1 MRNLIY
7 FVQEALHGLRS
18 HALGSFAA
26 IGTIAACLL
35 LTGCFG
41 LLAVN
46 LQLNVEQMMGD
57 REFLVYLEDDLSQED
72 YDAVG
77 EALTAMEDVEEA
89 TFISN
94 EQALENQLSS
104 SSILSDYF
112 QNVDYNLL
120 QNRYRVVVTD
130 ADALASCV
138 EAAEG
143 LDGVEHVY
151 ASYSLAQQITT
162 LRNQCLTG
170 AGVMVV
176 LLVVL
181 SVFIISNVV
190 RLAVVARSE
199 EIAIMRIVGAT
210 NGFIRAPFLVEGLL
224 IGLIGGLCAALL
236 TGGLYGLVE
245 RSLTS
250 VGSNSVFSFYT
261 IQDIWPVVLLA
272 TCVAGLLTGLFGT
285 ILPMQRVLKTA

>member
-7 FVQEALHGLRS
+7 FVREALHGLRS

-26 IGTIAACLL
+26 IGTITACLL
-35 LTGCFG
+35 LTGCFA
-41 LLAVN
+41 LVAAN

-57 REFLVYLEDDLSQED
+57 REFLVYLEDDLTQED

-77 EALTAMEDVEEA
+77 EALSAMEDVEEA

-112 QNVDYNLL
+112 KNVDYNLL
-120 QNRYRVVVTD
+120 QNRYHVLVTD
-130 ADALASCV
+130 AEALASCV
-138 EAAEG
+138 EAAET
-143 LDGVEHVY
+143 LEGVEHVY

-181 SVFIISNVV
+181 SMFIISNVV

-224 IGLIGGLCAALL
+224 IGLIGGLCATVL
-236 TGGLYGLVE
+236 TGGLYWLVE

-250 VGSNSVFSFYT
+250 VGSNSVFSFYAC
-261 IQDIWPVVLLA
+261 QDIWPFILLA
-272 TCVAGLLTGLFGT
+272 TCGAGLLVGLFGT